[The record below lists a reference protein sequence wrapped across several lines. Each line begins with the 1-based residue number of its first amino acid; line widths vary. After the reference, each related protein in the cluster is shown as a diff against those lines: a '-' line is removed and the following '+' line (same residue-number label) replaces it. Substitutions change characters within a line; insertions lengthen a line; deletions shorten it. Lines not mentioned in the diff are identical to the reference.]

1 MNYKRKPTALKTT
14 VVHYEPVPMETL
26 IGTLMS
32 PTFEQWYN
40 RQPNEIVE
48 LTLHPYVM
56 ETDLW
61 SIQLYHLSRSWDW
74 DLLRPHEQHAWL
86 RKIKA
91 LPGV

>member
-1 MNYKRKPTALKTT
+1 MNYKRKPTALKMTF
-14 VVHYEPVPMETL
+14 VRYEPVSMEEL
-26 IGTLMS
+26 IEALMS
-32 PTFEQWYN
+32 PAFERWYN
-40 RQPNEIVE
+40 HQPNEIVE

-61 SIQLYHLSRSWDW
+61 SIQLYRLSRSWDW
-74 DLLRPHEQHAWL
+74 DLLKPHEQHAWL